1 MDMIEFRIMWKK
13 ENTTKANT
21 KATTTTITTTTII
34 ASIATEGISPGS
46 TIHFILHTAIRR
58 WARAGIG
65 HIVIRG
71 TAVPVSDS
79 VWDSGGVILPTGART
94 VCIRRLAMVTIT
106 PSVMAMAAMAVMA
119 MAVMVMAEI
128 TTSDSPAITNHVV
141 RPWVEVRWP
150 AIHVV

>member
-1 MDMIEFRIMWKK
+1 MAD
-13 ENTTKANT
+13 
-21 KATTTTITTTTII
+21 
-34 ASIATEGISPGS
+34 ISPGS

-106 PSVMAMAAMAVMA
+106 PSVTVMAIAMAMAAMAMAAMAVMDMA
-119 MAVMVMAEI
+119 MAVI
-128 TTSDSPAITNHVV
+128 TTLDSPAITNHAV
-141 RPWVEVRWP
+141 RPWVDVRWP